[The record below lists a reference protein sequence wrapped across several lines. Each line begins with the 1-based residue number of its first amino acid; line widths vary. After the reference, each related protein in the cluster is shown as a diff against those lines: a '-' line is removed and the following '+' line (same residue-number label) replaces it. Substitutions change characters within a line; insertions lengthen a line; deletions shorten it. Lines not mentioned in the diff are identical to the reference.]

1 MRHSRRN
8 FLRGAAAGAAVLTLP
23 FLRSM
28 KARGATGEFPKRLIV
43 MFSANGTI
51 HENWAPTG
59 TETDFQLST
68 ILSPLADFKDKL
80 LILDG
85 VDMASTASGPGDGH
99 QKGMGHMLTATDL
112 MPGPFEGG
120 GNSGT
125 AGWAGGISID
135 QKIAQHLGVE
145 SLDLGVQVNG
155 KNVWTRMSYDGADK
169 PRDPRVDPYGVDDDI
184 FGNLTADPA
193 ELAKQRALRKSAI
206 DFVKDDIA
214 KLEARMPAAD
224 KPKLEAHLDAVRS
237 VEKKLDPKG
246 QLGGYCAPVTLGDKI
261 DPTAAKNYPMVGEL
275 MMDLLVMAMACDTTR
290 VAGLQ
295 WSKSVSGVLMD
306 WLGVDV
312 GHHELSHKGDS
323 DSDAI
328 SKITKINTWYA
339 KQLAYLLGKLDAI
352 PEGEGTLLDNTVVL
366 WCNELGRGNSHTRK
380 KIPWVLAGSAGG
392 HFKTGRYLQF
402 EDGTPHNKLH
412 VSLQNAFGI
421 DSDSFGNTQF
431 GTGPLPG
438 LV

>member
-169 PRDPRVDPYGVDDDI
+169 PRDPRVDPYGVYDDI

-275 MMDLLVMAMACDTTR
+275 MMDLLVMAMACR
-290 VAGLQ
+290 YQKLLPAGFRLHRPQ
-295 WSKSVSGVLMD
+295 TGR
-306 WLGVDV
+306 
-312 GHHELSHKGDS
+312 
-323 DSDAI
+323 
-328 SKITKINTWYA
+328 
-339 KQLAYLLGKLDAI
+339 GKLFVATLEDDGLTAGRPHGRTVPVGPAVSIGKQALFTALDLNRSQLIAGVGGRFIRDLTAI
-352 PEGEGTLLDNTVVL
+352 RRP
-366 WCNELGRGNSHTRK
+366 
-380 KIPWVLAGSAGG
+380 
-392 HFKTGRYLQF
+392 
-402 EDGTPHNKLH
+402 
-412 VSLQNAFGI
+412 
-421 DSDSFGNTQF
+421 
-431 GTGPLPG
+431 
-438 LV
+438 

>member
-169 PRDPRVDPYGVDDDI
+169 PRDPRVDPYGVYDDI

-295 WSKSVSGVLMD
+295 WSKSVSGVLMAAQD
-306 WLGVDV
+306 SPGATAGAAWLRERQLPVV
-312 GHHELSHKGDS
+312 GIAGLLTQSPLASREAGAATSLPVYSLADLR
-323 DSDAI
+323 DARI
-328 SKITKINTWYA
+328 A
-339 KQLAYLLGKLDAI
+339 MAPGI
-352 PEGEGTLLDNTVVL
+352 PSAPVSAPTL
-366 WCNELGRGNSHTRK
+366 
-380 KIPWVLAGSAGG
+380 WVAA
-392 HFKTGRYLQF
+392 
-402 EDGTPHNKLH
+402 
-412 VSLQNAFGI
+412 
-421 DSDSFGNTQF
+421 
-431 GTGPLPG
+431 
-438 LV
+438 